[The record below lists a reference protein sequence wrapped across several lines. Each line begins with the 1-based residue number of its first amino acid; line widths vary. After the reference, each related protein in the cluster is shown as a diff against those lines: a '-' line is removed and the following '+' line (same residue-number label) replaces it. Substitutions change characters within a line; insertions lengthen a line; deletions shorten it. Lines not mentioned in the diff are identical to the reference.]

1 MTTDFNDSSPLFS
14 ELDDQN
20 RMLINK
26 LEFLFNQNSQQQQS
40 RAENKSIYSN
50 NQQRNSV
57 QAQGPELG
65 SIIGSTNLS
74 NNWSAGIRIENG
86 FEFERVM
93 DHQLIN
99 QVFAGLQPGLFS
111 EDQRDSGSLQQQQQS
126 KSSNNNTNQKLT
138 LSYRNNENVGKNG
151 RVLRNE
157 DSNQDTR
164 DDKLLNGSNSDEPMV
179 ICIENNQIEVRR
191 RNQEAE
197 KHTAE
202 PIKYHDQ

>member
-74 NNWSAGIRIENG
+74 NNWSAGIRIEDG
-86 FEFERVM
+86 FEFLFGKQQSVDHTSRRYERVM
-93 DHQLIN
+93 DVLESFDENQRLKSIN
-99 QVFAGLQPGLFS
+99 
-111 EDQRDSGSLQQQQQS
+111 
-126 KSSNNNTNQKLT
+126 
-138 LSYRNNENVGKNG
+138 
-151 RVLRNE
+151 
-157 DSNQDTR
+157 
-164 DDKLLNGSNSDEPMV
+164 
-179 ICIENNQIEVRR
+179 
-191 RNQEAE
+191 
-197 KHTAE
+197 
-202 PIKYHDQ
+202 